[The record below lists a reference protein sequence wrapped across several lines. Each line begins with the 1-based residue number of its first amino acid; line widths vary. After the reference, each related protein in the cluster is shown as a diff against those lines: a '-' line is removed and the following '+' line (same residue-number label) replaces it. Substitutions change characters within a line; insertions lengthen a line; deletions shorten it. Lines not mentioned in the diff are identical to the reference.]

1 MESKNDNLAIKKMAN
16 IGNPQFLN
24 YINSDII
31 EHKSIVKT
39 KNTIVHIR
47 LDNETHYKFKKACQ
61 LIGFSQQLIGFNAI
75 NAYLKYIGKEL
86 NIDLSEG
93 YNDIV
98 G

>member
-47 LDNETHYKFKKACQ
+47 LD
-61 LIGFSQQLIGFNAI
+61 
-75 NAYLKYIGKEL
+75 
-86 NIDLSEG
+86 
-93 YNDIV
+93 
-98 G
+98 